1 MASCV
6 QVLKVPW
13 HSQSYLIEL
22 DEGHLLTYYSY
33 ILGEGETLV
42 VISAILQVLGIYGSG
57 SDMKYYKI
65 SLISGSKEEWTC
77 VFCLLLCVRLIAMLH
92 RV

>member
-13 HSQSYLIEL
+13 HSHSYLIEL
-22 DEGHLLTYYSY
+22 DEGHSY
-33 ILGEGETLV
+33 ILGEGETV
-42 VISAILQVLGIYGSG
+42 VAISAILQVLGIYGSG

>member
-22 DEGHLLTYYSY
+22 DESHSY
-33 ILGEGETLV
+33 ILGEGETV
-42 VISAILQVLGIYGSG
+42 VAISAILQVLGIYGSG

-65 SLISGSKEEWTC
+65 SLISGSKEEWTY

-92 RV
+92 R

>member
-22 DEGHLLTYYSY
+22 DEGHSY
-33 ILGEGETLV
+33 ILGEGETMV